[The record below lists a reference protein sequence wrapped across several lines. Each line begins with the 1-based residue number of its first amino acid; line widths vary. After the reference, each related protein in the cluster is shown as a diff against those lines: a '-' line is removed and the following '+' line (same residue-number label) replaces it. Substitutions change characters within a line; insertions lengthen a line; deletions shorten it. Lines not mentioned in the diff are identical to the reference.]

1 MRILG
6 ISAYYHDAAAVL
18 LVDGIPVAGAHE
30 ERFTRRKHDPGFPRH
45 AVAYCLEAGR
55 LTIDEVDHVVFYE
68 KPFLK
73 FERLLTTVVAMAPA
87 NFRQYLTAMPVW
99 MREKLWL
106 PSLIRKELGFDGSL
120 LFSGHHRSHAASAFF
135 ASGFE
140 EASILTVDGVG
151 EWETGTRGW
160 GKGHE
165 LVLTEATHFPH
176 SLGLLYSAFTGYL
189 GFRVNSGEYKVM
201 GLAPY
206 GRPRYAD
213 LIRRELVEWGDDGG
227 LRLNMRHFAFASG
240 LRMIRRSFEELFGL
254 PTREPESALT
264 QEHKD
269 IAASIQEVTNQIM
282 VAAARDIVRTTG
294 LPDLCLAGGVALNCV
309 ANEQILRHANVRRLF
324 VQPAAGDAGG
334 ALGAALDVWHSV
346 LKQPR
351 SWHQDGVAWGPEY
364 SDDAIG
370 ALLAEHGIP
379 SERLSQDELI
389 ARTVDALERQEVVG
403 WFHGRMEWG
412 PRALGSRSIL
422 ADPRNPDNQKR
433 VNLKIKFRESFR
445 PFAPAVTEEAFGD
458 WFDGVPD
465 SYMLVTCRVR
475 PGRVP
480 LPSVT
485 HVDGSARTQS
495 VSRRHSPVFH
505 RLITAFG
512 ERTGVP
518 VLINTSFNVRGEPI
532 VCSPRDALR
541 CFYATN
547 IDSLAMGHYFVSKT
561 SAPALDPG
569 RFGATSIQLD

>member
-1 MRILG
+1 MQILG

-18 LVDGIPVAGAHE
+18 LADGVPVAGAHE
-30 ERFTRRKHDPGFPRH
+30 ERFTRKKHDPGFPRH
-45 AVAYCLEAGR
+45 AVAFCLKTAGVK
-55 LTIDEVDHVVFYE
+55 IDEVDHVVFYE

-73 FERLLTTVVAMAPA
+73 FERLLTTVVAMAPT
-87 NFRQYLTAMPVW
+87 NVRQYLTAMPVW

-106 PSLIRKELGFDGSL
+106 PSLIRKELAYEGSL
-120 LFSGHHRSHAASAFF
+120 LFSGHHRAHAASAFF
-135 ASGFE
+135 ASGFP

-160 GKGHE
+160 GRGHE

-176 SLGLLYSAFTGYL
+176 SLGLLYSSFTGYL

-206 GRPRYAD
+206 GQPRYAD
-213 LIRRELVEWGDDGG
+213 LIRRELVEWNEDGS

-240 LRMIRRSFEELFGL
+240 LRMIRSSFEDLFGVK
-254 PTREPESALT
+254 TREPESDLT
-264 QEHKD
+264 QAHKD

-282 VAAARDIVRTTG
+282 VAAARDVVRTTG
-294 LPDLCLAGGVALNCV
+294 FQDLCLAGGVALNCV
-309 ANEQILRHANVRRLF
+309 ANEQILREAVVRRLF

-346 LKQPR
+346 LKHPR
-351 SWHQDGVAWGPEY
+351 IWQQDGVGWGPEY
-364 SDDAIG
+364 SDDEIG
-370 ALLAEHGIP
+370 DLLVQHGIP
-379 SERLSQDELI
+379 AHRLSPDALI
-389 ARTVDALERQEVVG
+389 ARTAEALDRQEVIG
-403 WFHGRMEWG
+403 WFQGRMEWG

-445 PFAPAVTEEAFGD
+445 PFAPAVTEEAFAE

-465 SYMLVTCRVR
+465 PYMLVTCQVR
-475 PGRVP
+475 PGRTP

-485 HVDGSARTQS
+485 HVDGSARTQA
-495 VSRRHSPVFH
+495 VSRRHSPLFH
-505 RLITAFG
+505 GLIAAFG

-532 VCSPRDALR
+532 VCSPIDALR

-547 IDSLAMGHYFVSKT
+547 IDSLAIGQYFVTKA
-561 SAPALDPG
+561 SAPALDPE
-569 RFGATSIQLD
+569 RFGATTIQLD